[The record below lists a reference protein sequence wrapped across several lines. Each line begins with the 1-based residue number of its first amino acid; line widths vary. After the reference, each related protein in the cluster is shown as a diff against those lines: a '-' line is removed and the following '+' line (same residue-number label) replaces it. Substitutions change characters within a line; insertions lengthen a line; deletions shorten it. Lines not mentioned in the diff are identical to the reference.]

1 MWHCMDVFYRLV
13 NETHFEPVN
22 RPTKYGASSIQ
33 PSVGDAGAP
42 VFTFI
47 GNHWLDSLF
56 LD

>member
-1 MWHCMDVFYRLV
+1 MCYGMDIFHRLV

-22 RPTKYGASSIQ
+22 RPNNYGASSIQ

-47 GNHWLDSLF
+47 GNW
-56 LD
+56 